1 MDETHQRPDWNP
13 ATSQPGEIYTAEGQ
27 ISSAGAFAR
36 GFMND
41 DPRARAYRR
50 SAMVTAL
57 GWLAAGG
64 IVVFVAFM
72 LFAVLL

>member
-1 MDETHQRPDWNP
+1 
-13 ATSQPGEIYTAEGQ
+13 
-27 ISSAGAFAR
+27 
-36 GFMND
+36 MND

-50 SAMVTAL
+50 SAMLTAL

>member
-1 MDETHQRPDWNP
+1 MDEPHQRPDWNP
-13 ATSQPGEIYTAEGQ
+13 ATSQPGEIYTVEGR
-27 ISSAGAFAR
+27 IASAGAFTR
-36 GFMND
+36 GLMND

-64 IVVFVAFM
+64 IVLFVAFM
-72 LFAVLL
+72 LFALL

>member
-1 MDETHQRPDWNP
+1 MDEPHQRPDWNP
-13 ATSQPGEIYTAEGQ
+13 ATSKPGEIYTAEGQ
-27 ISSAGAFAR
+27 IAGAGAFAR
-36 GFMND
+36 GWTNH

-64 IVVFVAFM
+64 IVLFVAFM
-72 LFAVLL
+72 LFVLL